1 MLVSNKLIFIA
12 VLILILFFTVIG
24 VLEKPKI
31 NIVVETQSAITLQ
44 MITIKDYFFT
54 KTLKTA

>member
-12 VLILILFFTVIG
+12 VLILILFFTFIG

>member
-31 NIVVETQSAITLQ
+31 NIVVETQSVITLQ
-44 MITIKDYFFT
+44 MITVKDYFLQ
-54 KTLKTA
+54 KY